1 MCSKADLT
9 FSDVS
14 DVWMR
19 NFWKMLEKA
28 NVDRECFKM
37 KKKLVFKCF
46 RINVDVA

>member
-28 NVDRECFKM
+28 NVDRERFKM
-37 KKKLVFKCF
+37 KKNWFS
-46 RINVDVA
+46 NVSGLM

>member
-19 NFWKMLEKA
+19 NFWKMLERLMWTESVLK
-28 NVDRECFKM
+28 
-37 KKKLVFKCF
+37 
-46 RINVDVA
+46 